1 MAHVFPN
8 FLIWR
13 KKTFI
18 WKNSISMW
26 LTVKQK
32 MESEKFRLQ
41 ISSCLIIKT
50 GTNLVPIVNTFFIQ
64 KTGKVSLSQLLW
76 QLLDSSCGTDWNW
89 PYTTLYPTYLYFHV
103 IGSWCSGYNNQENCG
118 ALRCYDFDRKSLY
131 SLRYAG
137 SCRRNQQ
144 NLRKWGHR
152 NCRCRICITKKD
164 TLQCLPPK
172 SVLYFLDIFVANVLQ
187 MRCELS
193 KSHRFSPHLTTPQ
206 ILVKQGFERKSEF
219 RRLSLW

>member
-1 MAHVFPN
+1 
-8 FLIWR
+8 
-13 KKTFI
+13 
-18 WKNSISMW
+18 MW
-26 LTVKQK
+26 SAVKQK

-89 PYTTLYPTYLYFHV
+89 PYTTLHPTHLYLHV
-103 IGSWCSGYNNQENCG
+103 IRSRRSGYNNQKNCG
-118 ALRCYDFDRKSLY
+118 ALRCYDSDRKSLY

-137 SCRRNQQ
+137 SCRCDQQ
-144 NLRKWGHR
+144 NLRRKGQHNRWS
-152 NCRCRICITKKD
+152 RICIKKD
-164 TLQCLPPK
+164 TLQCLSPK

-193 KSHRFSPHLTTPQ
+193 KFHRFSPHLTTPQ
-206 ILVKQGFERKSEF
+206 ALVKQGFEHRSEF